1 MVLDPVRRK
10 ITGEAYTDSSRRKE
24 ETEKIRGSV
33 PPTPVQK
40 ESTSGGENIQ
50 VSDKAQMM
58 SRIMK
63 AIAEIADVRAD
74 LVAEIK
80 ERIERDEYHVP
91 GEAIAENMIRQ
102 ALTELKSLGNS

>member
-24 ETEKIRGSV
+24 ETEKAQGGV
-33 PPTPVQK
+33 PPTPAPG
-40 ESTSGGENIQ
+40 EGTSGGENIQ

-63 AIAEIADVRAD
+63 AMAEIADVRAD

-80 ERIERDEYHVP
+80 KRIERDEYHVP
-91 GEAIAENMIRQ
+91 GEAIAENMIPRR
-102 ALTELKSLGNS
+102 LPN

>member
-1 MVLDPVRRK
+1 MILGPVRRK
-10 ITGEAYTDSSRRKE
+10 ITEEAYTDSSRREE
-24 ETEKIRGSV
+24 ETEKAPGGV
-33 PPTPVQK
+33 PPTPVQ
-40 ESTSGGENIQ
+40 EDSASGGENIR

-63 AIAEIADVRAD
+63 AMAEIADVRAD

-80 ERIERDEYHVP
+80 KRIERDEYHVP
-91 GEAIAENMIRQ
+91 GEAIAENIIRQ